1 VIFTFFT
8 GDKYKLTTIGS
19 YQVKVLI
26 ESNTEEIAFIS
37 PVSIDDLP
45 TNWSCDW
52 LNIWNNTS
60 KSLINRLQ
68 KD

>member
-1 VIFTFFT
+1 VIPTFFT

-37 PVSIDDLP
+37 PASIDDLT
-45 TNWSCDW
+45 TNWSFDW
-52 LNIWNNTS
+52 LNTWNNTS
-60 KSLINRLQ
+60 FYC
-68 KD
+68 